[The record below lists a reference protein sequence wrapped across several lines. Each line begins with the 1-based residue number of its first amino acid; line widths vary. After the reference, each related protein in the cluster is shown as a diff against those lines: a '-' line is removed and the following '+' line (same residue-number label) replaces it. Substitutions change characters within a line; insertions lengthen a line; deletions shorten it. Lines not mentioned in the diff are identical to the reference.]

1 MENRPSNI
9 DDIYLAAMER
19 SSAEERLGYLE
30 SACAGNPELRRRVE
44 RLLEVQGNIGSF
56 LEAPAP
62 EICPTLTQPVSEKS
76 GTQIGPY
83 KLLQQI
89 GEGGMGV
96 VYMAEQS
103 EPVQRK
109 VALKLIKPG
118 MDSRQVIARF
128 EAERQALAMM
138 DHVNIARVLDAGATE
153 SGRPYFVM
161 ELVHGVPITKYCD
174 DNRLTPRQR
183 LELFVPVCQAIQH
196 AHQKGIIH
204 RDIKPSNVMV
214 TLYDGKPVPKV
225 IDFGVAKATEQKL
238 TERTLFTQ
246 YGTMVGTLEYMSPE
260 QAEMSALGVDTRSD
274 IYSLGVLLYELLT
287 GSTPLSSK
295 RMKEAAFA
303 EILRLIKEE
312 EPPKPSTRLS
322 DSGEALAS
330 ISAQRHTEP
339 AKLSKLMR
347 GELDWIVMKTLE
359 KDRNRRYETANGFAA
374 DVQRYLADEP
384 VQACPPS
391 AGYRLRKFVRR
402 NRAALATTTLLLL
415 MLLAAVGGVAGAI
428 GWAFRNRTA
437 LEQEVAHDR
446 ATRQAILV
454 KEVSRALDDTA
465 ASYQRDKVPEALTE
479 VKRAAGLLAGGK
491 ADAEL
496 SERVKRWHTDLDF
509 AVRLEEIPLE
519 RVVLR
524 QNQLDWAASD
534 SAYQRA
540 FRDYGLN
547 LATLEPKVLAERI
560 RQSVIHERLIA
571 ALDDWWLCK
580 HVGRLD
586 GKEQLLEVV
595 RQADADRLR
604 VGFRMAF
611 ERKDSAALAQLAV
624 DPKIGTQQPGTVH
637 LLAVMLANLDQVP
650 NAVKLLEEAQQRHAS
665 DFWINFELATYLR
678 ELKPARDADAIGFY
692 RVAVSQR
699 PDSGLV
705 YTSLGLA
712 LLRERSYASARAAL
726 ERAVSIKPDYA
737 WPRSNLAWILA
748 NSPNPSFHDLPLAL
762 EHAQKATE
770 LLPNDRLRWNHLGA
784 IQYRAGMWQQAL
796 ETLQK
801 AERMESTPDN
811 YHRVYLVMA
820 NWRLD
825 RKLEALKHW
834 VQFVPWMDS
843 TVQDNPLL
851 HEELGNLRAE
861 AEVLLGEYRHLDT
874 AFLEILRVEPNSARA
889 QYGLA
894 DYYYRSR
901 QWAKSAAAYVNALE
915 IEDPIDSRTWY
926 DASCTIVHSGDA
938 EVYRKLCERM
948 AKRFGQSRDPHQI
961 VFLAHVCVLAPDA
974 LADRDRVVQLAE
986 QRKALTK
993 EIDIHRLWSMHV
1005 MGLAHYR
1012 SGQFEKAVAS
1022 LEAAH
1027 KDPGYQMPNFKMSNW
1042 LVLAMSRH
1050 RLGQD
1055 PETAAALQSARAI
1068 LAEEQNEVYRQDL
1081 SVQLLFREAETLLRK
1096 Q

>member
-1 MENRPSNI
+1 
-9 DDIYLAAMER
+9 
-19 SSAEERLGYLE
+19 
-30 SACAGNPELRRRVE
+30 
-44 RLLEVQGNIGSF
+44 
-56 LEAPAP
+56 
-62 EICPTLTQPVSEKS
+62 
-76 GTQIGPY
+76 
-83 KLLQQI
+83 
-89 GEGGMGV
+89 
-96 VYMAEQS
+96 
-103 EPVQRK
+103 
-109 VALKLIKPG
+109 
-118 MDSRQVIARF
+118 
-128 EAERQALAMM
+128 
-138 DHVNIARVLDAGATE
+138 
-153 SGRPYFVM
+153 
-161 ELVHGVPITKYCD
+161 
-174 DNRLTPRQR
+174 
-183 LELFVPVCQAIQH
+183 
-196 AHQKGIIH
+196 
-204 RDIKPSNVMV
+204 
-214 TLYDGKPVPKV
+214 LYDGKPVPKV

-260 QAEMSALGVDTRSD
+260 QAETSALGVDTRSD

-322 DSGEALAS
+322 ESGEALAS
-330 ISAQRHTEP
+330 ISAQRHMEP

-415 MLLAAVGGVAGAI
+415 MLLAAVGGVAGTI
-428 GWAFRNRTA
+428 GWAVRNRTA
-437 LEQEVAHDR
+437 LEQQVAQDR
-446 ATRQAILV
+446 ATRQAILG
-454 KEVSRALDDTA
+454 KEIGRALDDAA
-465 ASYQRDKVPEALTE
+465 ASYQRDKLPEALAQ
-479 VKRAAGLLAGGK
+479 VRRAEGLLAGGE

-496 SERVKRWHTDLDF
+496 SQRVGRWREALVF
-509 AVRLEEIPLE
+509 ALRLEEIPLE
-519 RVVLR
+519 RIVTVDWVM
-524 QNQLDWAASD
+524 DWAAS
-534 SAYQRA
+534 ARTYQQA
-540 FRDYGLN
+540 FRDNGLD
-547 LATLEPKVLAERI
+547 LATLTPNAAADRI
-560 RQSVIHERLIA
+560 RPSIICDRLIA
-571 ALDDWWLCK
+571 ALDDWSLCK
-580 HVGRLD
+580 SG
-586 GKEQLLEVV
+586 GKLAGNEQLLKVT
-595 RQADADRLR
+595 QLADRDPLR
-604 VGFRMAF
+604 AAFRAAYK
-611 ERKDSAALAQLAV
+611 RNDKDALAKLAV
-624 DPKIGTQQPGTVH
+624 DPKISAQQPGTVH
-637 LLAVMLANLDQVP
+637 LLAVMLGDSGQVP
-650 NAVKLLEEAQQRHAS
+650 SAVKLLEEAQQRHPA
-665 DFWINFELATYLR
+665 DFWINYKLAFYLR
-678 ELKPARDADAIGFY
+678 RLDPPRHADAVSFY

-699 PDSGLV
+699 PDNALV
-705 YTSLGLA
+705 HNALGVALADAEKPAEAEAESRMALVLQPNGARTHASLGYV
-712 LLRERSYASARAAL
+712 LLSQRKWEESRAAL
-726 ERAVSIKPDYA
+726 VRAVSIDPEYA
-737 WPRSNLAWILA
+737 SPRISLAWLLA
-748 NSPNPSFHDLPLAL
+748 NSPQAQFHDLPRAL
-762 EHAQKATE
+762 EHAQKAAE
-770 LLPNDRLRWNHLGA
+770 LLPNERLRWNHLGG

-796 ETLQK
+796 QTLQK
-801 AERMESTPDN
+801 AEQMESTPDN
-811 YHRVYLVMA
+811 YHRIYLVMA
-820 NWRLD
+820 NWRLE
-825 RKLEALKHW
+825 KKHEALKHW

-843 TVQDNPLL
+843 TKQNEPLY
-851 HEELGNLRAE
+851 HEERSNLRTE
-861 AEVLLGEYRHLDT
+861 AEELLGQFRHLDT

-926 DASCTIVHSGDA
+926 DAACTIVHAGDT

-1027 KDPGYQMPNFKMSNW
+1027 KDPGFQMPNFKMSNW

-1055 PETAAALQSARAI
+1055 PEAAAALQSA
-1068 LAEEQNEVYRQDL
+1068 LAEEQNEVDPQDL